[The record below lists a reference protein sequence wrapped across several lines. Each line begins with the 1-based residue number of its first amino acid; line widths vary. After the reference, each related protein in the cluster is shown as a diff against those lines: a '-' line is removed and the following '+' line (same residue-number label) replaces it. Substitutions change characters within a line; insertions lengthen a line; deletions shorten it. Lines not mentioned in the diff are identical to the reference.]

1 MYFAGWLTAIA
12 GLLVLGVW
20 GAEWAVPVLAIGS
33 AVLLVELRTIM
44 VRPKP
49 DPLPTDPASVDIEA
63 NRIRAFQ
70 QSLDE
75 RGTQG
80 DR

>member
-12 GLLVLGVW
+12 GLLVLAW
-20 GAEWAVPVLAIGS
+20 RGAEAAVPVLAIGS
-33 AVLLVELRTIM
+33 AFLLIELRTMM
-44 VRPKP
+44 VRPAP

>member
-12 GLLVLGVW
+12 GLLVLASGR
-20 GAEWAVPVLAIGS
+20 AEAAVPVLAVGS

-44 VRPKP
+44 VRPEP